1 MSSISASEPI
11 AASLPVAFTK
21 LITACTF
28 GPIEPGANSAL
39 NASRA
44 AGLALAILRS
54 PSLEVYTSGIHIG
67 GDNK

>member
-1 MSSISASEPI
+1 MSASEPI

-21 LITACTF
+21 LITACIF
-28 GPIEPGANSAL
+28 GPIEPAANSAL

-54 PSLEVYTSGIHIG
+54 PSFWKFYTSSIHIG